1 MSRAQSGVSEKRIN
15 GGRNMK
21 QVGILLGCLMT
32 LFSLQHSAAMAAGCY
47 GGEGSVVESMVRK
60 EEAIRLSIELDSKI
74 MNALDKVM
82 LSTDASHAN
91 PPDANTNFGRNIKFV
106 LDLQLDPQNMDI
118 LIERPPAI
126 KNAQQFI
133 DAWAGLT
140 SFFKYRK
147 RNITNSLVVDY
158 KDVNCLRE
166 VSLYGVGQS
175 FGVLDHL
182 PGNQPPSALPGP
194 PWHTTLSFVDF
205 DRFTITYKETAPDVF
220 RVQKLV
226 QWTESTFPLGNDPAA
241 GIPTNPVDRSPF
253 APNAPGNYTPTAP

>member
-1 MSRAQSGVSEKRIN
+1 
-15 GGRNMK
+15 
-21 QVGILLGCLMT
+21 
-32 LFSLQHSAAMAAGCY
+32 MAAGCY
-47 GGEGSVVESMVRK
+47 GGEGSVVELMVRK

-220 RVQKLV
+220 RVQRA
-226 QWTESTFPLGNDPAA
+226 SSMD
-241 GIPTNPVDRSPF
+241 
-253 APNAPGNYTPTAP
+253 